1 MGAGRPEFEPTDQQ
15 RLDVEKYA
23 SLGITQEEIGS
34 ILGIHR
40 HTVSKHFQDEF
51 KRGKAKAN
59 AKVAQRLFNKTIDDT
74 TAMIFWLKTQAR
86 WSERVEHVIEMP
98 QTVFQIMNK
107 GNDRD
112 SGN

>member
-1 MGAGRPEFEPTDQQ
+1 MGSGTKYKPTERD
-15 RLDVEKYA
+15 REDVERYA

-40 HTVSKHFQDEF
+40 HTIQKHLSEEF

-59 AKVAQRLFNKTIDDT
+59 AKVAKSLFTKATQKDDV
-74 TAMIFWLKTQAR
+74 TAQIFWLKTQAR

-98 QTVFQIMNK
+98 ETVYQIMK
-107 GNDRD
+107 KVDE
-112 SGN
+112 